1 MSTLHELS
9 VKTLDGEPLNLASLR
24 GKVVLFV
31 NVASRCGYTPQYKGL
46 EKLHE
51 TYADQGLVMV
61 GVPCNQFGAQEP
73 GDAEAIQTFCSTKY
87 DVTFT
92 LLEKQDVNGAH
103 APPLFQW
110 LTTQETPSGKGKVQW
125 NFEKFLVGKDG
136 TLLNRWRSGTKPE
149 SAALVAAIEAAL
161 KA

>member
-9 VKTLDGEPLNLASLR
+9 VKTLDGKPMNLAATR
-24 GKVVLFV
+24 GKVVMFV

-51 TYADQGLVMV
+51 TYAAQGLVMI

-73 GDAEAIQTFCSTKY
+73 GDAEAIQSFCSTKY
-87 DVTFT
+87 DVTFD
-92 LLEKQDVNGAH
+92 LLEKQDVNGKNAQ
-103 APPLFQW
+103 PLFQW
-110 LTTQETPSGKGKVQW
+110 LTAQETPNGKGQVQW

-149 SAALVAAIEAAL
+149 STELVGAIEAAL

>member
-1 MSTLHELS
+1 MSTFHELS
-9 VKTLDGEPLNLASLR
+9 VKTLDGKPMNLAATR

-51 TYADQGLVMV
+51 TYGTQGLVMV

-73 GDAEAIQTFCSTKY
+73 GDAEEIQSFCSTKY
-87 DVTFT
+87 DVTFD
-92 LLEKQDVNGAH
+92 LLEKQDVNGPGAQ
-103 APPLFQW
+103 PLFQW
-110 LTTQETPSGKGKVQW
+110 LTAQETPNGKGQVQW

-136 TLLNRWRSGTKPE
+136 QLLNRWRSGTKPE
-149 SAALVAAIEAAL
+149 SAELIGAIEAAL
-161 KA
+161 NA